1 MIALSITDVKGFM
14 KQLLTMESFDNFLVL
29 EAVISTA
36 TTFTID
42 GRLNKEFTDEST
54 DINND
59 ISDADSDPSADSL
72 QTWGKVRP
80 ICFELIKGKRLPL
93 YFKVVLQL
101 SGVNTGRFLSSID
114 TSFSRNDVSG
124 LYMNISFD
132 RKELRI
138 VSGTSVKTFSMDKSL
153 DQEWDNMVKRFL
165 TKNNIEYEM
174 L

>member
-14 KQLLTMESFDNFLVL
+14 KQLLTMECFDNFLVL
-29 EAVISTA
+29 ETLIATA

-42 GRLNKEFTDEST
+42 GRLNQEFLEDSENGEVKETDSIR
-54 DINND
+54 DN
-59 ISDADSDPSADSL
+59 L
-72 QTWGKVRP
+72 QTWGMVRP
-80 ICFELIKGKRLPL
+80 ICFELIKGKKLPL
-93 YFKVVLQL
+93 YFKAVLQL
-101 SGVNTGRFLSSID
+101 SGDNTSRFLNSIN

-138 VSGTSVKTFSMDKSL
+138 VTGTSVRTFSMDKSL
-153 DQEWDNMVKRFL
+153 EQEWDSMVKRFL
-165 TKNNIEYEM
+165 TKNNIEFDI